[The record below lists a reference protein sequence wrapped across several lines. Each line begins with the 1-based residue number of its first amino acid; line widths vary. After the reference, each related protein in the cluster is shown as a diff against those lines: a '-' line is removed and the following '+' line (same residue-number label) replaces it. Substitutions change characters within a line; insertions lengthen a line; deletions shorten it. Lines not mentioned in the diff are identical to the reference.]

1 MSDPQVE
8 ATDQTTAGELD
19 DAAVVFAG
27 VRRRLFG
34 IAYRM
39 LGSWTEAE
47 DIVQEAWLR
56 WQGTDRS
63 VVLNPAAFLAT
74 VTTRLSLNLAQSARS
89 RRETYIGPWLPEP
102 VDTSADPTLGAE
114 RGEAVE
120 LAVLLL
126 MEKLTPTERAAYIL
140 RESFDYPYAEIADI
154 LQLSQANARQLVS
167 RARKHLAA
175 EHREPV
181 APADHRRLLQAFLTA
196 AQTGNLGGLEA
207 VLAADVVSYTD
218 GGGVVQ
224 AARIPVL
231 GRGRVAAFI
240 RAFQPRF
247 WPGTRI
253 EWVEANGQPAV
264 LIIAGETPRA
274 LLSVSASDDGIDQ
287 VRWVM
292 NPAKLDA
299 YARSRT
305 ELTSPG
311 AVAS

>member
-1 MSDPQVE
+1 
-8 ATDQTTAGELD
+8 
-19 DAAVVFAG
+19 
-27 VRRRLFG
+27 
-34 IAYRM
+34 
-39 LGSWTEAE
+39 
-47 DIVQEAWLR
+47 
-56 WQGTDRS
+56 
-63 VVLNPAAFLAT
+63 
-74 VTTRLSLNLAQSARS
+74 
-89 RRETYIGPWLPEP
+89 
-102 VDTSADPTLGAE
+102 
-114 RGEAVE
+114 
-120 LAVLLL
+120 
-126 MEKLTPTERAAYIL
+126 MEKLSPTERAAYIL

-175 EHREPV
+175 VHRAPV
-181 APADHRRLLQAFLTA
+181 SPADHRRLLQAFLTA

-231 GRGRVAAFI
+231 GRSRVAAFI

-247 WPGTRI
+247 WPGTSI

-274 LLSVSASDDGIDQ
+274 LLSVSVSDDGIDQ
-287 VRWVM
+287 IRWVM

-305 ELTSPG
+305 GLTSPG
-311 AVAS
+311 AAAS